1 MIPARYHPDLSLLH
15 RCLACGKTA
24 VADTVAMYMA
34 RTRGY
39 LEKGGFMTRKDSDK
53 DADRP
58 HYYSQ
63 FWLDIAAGRRVIGGP
78 KPEEAETSAGE
89 APEPASSRKTGRSG
103 ADGYRETQASVA
115 AEPVVEEAVEEEEEE
130 EFEQEETVEQ
140 PDIDFGE
147 ELESEEEP
155 LDDEVMA
162 ELESED
168 GVIEDAVVEEEFEP
182 EEEDFFDEEE
192 EEEEDWGRHGR
203 KKPKPGRQAK
213 PPAKKPRRE
222 TRRGF

>member
-78 KPEEAETSAGE
+78 KPEEAEARAGE
-89 APEPASSRKTGRSG
+89 APEPAPSRKTGRGG
-103 ADGYRETQASVA
+103 ADGYRETPASVVA
-115 AEPVVEEAVEEEEEE
+115 QPVANEVEEEE
-130 EFEQEETVEQ
+130 FAQEETVEQ
-140 PDIDFGE
+140 PDIDLSE
-147 ELESEEEP
+147 EFASEEEP
-155 LDDEVMA
+155 LDDEVME
-162 ELESED
+162 ELEADD
-168 GVIEDAVVEEEFEP
+168 GMLDEEAVEEEF
-182 EEEDFFDEEE
+182 
-192 EEEEDWGRHGR
+192 
-203 KKPKPGRQAK
+203 
-213 PPAKKPRRE
+213 
-222 TRRGF
+222 

>member
-1 MIPARYHPDLSLLH
+1 
-15 RCLACGKTA
+15 
-24 VADTVAMYMA
+24 MA

-39 LEKGGFMTRKDSDK
+39 LEKGGVMTRKDSDK

-78 KPEEAETSAGE
+78 KPEEAETSAGA
-89 APEPASSRKTGRSG
+89 APEPASNRKAGRGS
-103 ADGYRETQASVA
+103 ADGYRETQASVV
-115 AEPVVEEAVEEEEEE
+115 AEPVADDVEAE

-140 PDIDFGE
+140 PDIDFSE
-147 ELESEEEP
+147 ELEPEEEP
-155 LDDEVMA
+155 LDDETIE

-168 GVIEDAVVEEEFEP
+168 GMIEEAVVEEEFEP
-182 EEEDFFDEEE
+182 EEEDFFDEE

-213 PPAKKPRRE
+213 PPAKKTRRDA
-222 TRRGF
+222 RRGF

>member
-1 MIPARYHPDLSLLH
+1 MIPARYHPDLSLLQ

-39 LEKGGFMTRKDSDK
+39 LEKGGVMTRKDSDK

-89 APEPASSRKTGRSG
+89 APEPASSRKAGRGS
-103 ADGYRETQASVA
+103 ADGYRETQASVV
-115 AEPVVEEAVEEEEEE
+115 AEPVANEVEAE

-140 PDIDFGE
+140 PDIDVSE
-147 ELESEEEP
+147 ELEPEEEP
-155 LDDEVMA
+155 LDDEVIE

-168 GVIEDAVVEEEFEP
+168 GMIEEAVVEEEFEP
-182 EEEDFFDEEE
+182 DEEDFFDEE

-213 PPAKKPRRE
+213 PPAKKTRRDA
-222 TRRGF
+222 RRGF